1 MDDHEDSENRG
12 CPPISLGKKENNMNT
27 NFFRILIGTIAILS
41 ICRVNAEASEII
53 IKCKADLA
61 FMSSEPVSI
70 KIIKENQGMIQSEI
84 NGKISNKNVKVAEYP
99 VRDNLDFNIDPYS
112 KEYSTFNDAEI
123 SLVHIHMLAGENDP
137 ESLIKIPFSLSQVK
151 KMKIYDL
158 KGSRDKFGG
167 MVLMEAFNKSNI
179 LLGRLFRAL
188 MVGPC
193 I

>member
-84 NGKISNKNVKVAEYP
+84 NGKISNKNVKVAIIAIVP
-99 VRDNLDFNIDPYS
+99 
-112 KEYSTFNDAEI
+112 A
-123 SLVHIHMLAGENDP
+123 MLAKWLNIPSGIIWI
-137 ESLIKIPFSLSQVK
+137 LISILILKNIQHLMMLKFLLCIYICLLA
-151 KMKIYDL
+151 KMTL
-158 KGSRDKFGG
+158 K
-167 MVLMEAFNKSNI
+167 A
-179 LLGRLFRAL
+179 
-188 MVGPC
+188 
-193 I
+193 